1 MKKFFVV
8 LSLIMSMALFS
19 SCGANTAA
27 EKHDF
32 RNVDFGMTAA
42 ELISAEGEPD
52 QQLPSGT
59 YCIYT
64 YLDKEVYGIPHTT
77 LKYDIDDSSLWEI
90 RAEFTNSYDDDSLY
104 IKDYNTVKGNL
115 IKEWGEP
122 DYISEDDSQ
131 IKMRC
136 RWGQSSLE
144 LIKKDDNTIKF
155 ELTSYDPAK
164 IDSSSAP

>member
-1 MKKFFVV
+1 MKKILIIFTV
-8 LSLIMSMALFS
+8 IMSMIMFA
-19 SCGANTAA
+19 SCGNNTAA

-42 ELISAEGEPD
+42 ELIAAEGEPD
-52 QQLPSGT
+52 QQLPSDE
-59 YCIYT
+59 YFIYT
-64 YLDKEVYGIPHTT
+64 YLNKEVYGIPHTT
-77 LKYDIDDSSLWEI
+77 LKYDIDEDSLWQI
-90 RAEFTNSYDDDSLY
+90 RAEFTNTYDDDKSY
-104 IKDYNTVKGNL
+104 IKEYSTIKENL

-131 IKMRC
+131 VKMRC

-155 ELTSYDPAK
+155 EFKSYDPAK
-164 IDSSSAP
+164 ID